1 MKVGLIGS
9 GFMGKTHS
17 FGFATA
23 ARVFELPITLEM
35 ETLADISMEQ
45 AEDARK
51 ALGFNRATD
60 NWRDLIEDPSID
72 IIDITAPN
80 ALHKEMALAAIAAGK
95 HVYCEKP
102 LAPLAKDALEMAEAA
117 EAAGVKTQVGFN
129 YLMNPM
135 LNVAR
140 EMIAAGELGEIY
152 SFRGVHAED
161 YMADPNGP
169 WTFRHDPVGGGAL
182 ADIGSHILA
191 TAEFLLGP
199 ISQVMGNCHTLI
211 PERIDARG
219 NRRAVEVDDVCHG
232 FLQFEA
238 GFTGAIEANW
248 VATGRSMQHDFE
260 VYGSKGSLHFTQE
273 RFNELHYFNTTDATG
288 RRGFRRIEASP
299 AHAPYG
305 AFCVAPGHQIGFNDL
320 KAIEIKGFA
329 DAIAGLT
336 PEPFNFRAG
345 YRIQALVEA
354 IQSSSREKSW
364 VATN

>member
-1 MKVGLIGS
+1 MKIGLIGS

-23 ARVFELPITLEM
+23 ARVFELPISFEM
-35 ETLADISMEQ
+35 EMLADISMEQ
-45 AEDARK
+45 AENARR

-60 NWRDLIEDPSID
+60 DWRDLIKDPD
-72 IIDITAPN
+72 ISVIDITAPN

-152 SFRGVHAED
+152 SYRGVHAED
-161 YMADPNGP
+161 YMADPNGA

-182 ADIGSHILA
+182 ADIGSHALA

-199 ISQVMGNCHTLI
+199 ISQVMGDCRTLI
-211 PERIDARG
+211 PVRKDSQG
-219 NRRAVEVDDVCHG
+219 NDRKVEVDDVSHA
-232 FLQFEA
+232 FVQFEA
-238 GFTGAIEANW
+238 GITGTIEANW

-260 VYGSKGSLHFTQE
+260 IYGSKGSLHFSQE
-273 RFNELHYFNTTDATG
+273 RFNELHYFSTSDAIG
-288 RRGFRRIEASP
+288 RGGFRRIEASP

-305 AFCVAPGHQIGFNDL
+305 DFCVAPGHQIGFNDL
-320 KAIEIKGFA
+320 KAIEIKGYA
-329 DAIAGLT
+329 EAIAGLA

-345 YRIQALVEA
+345 YRIQSLVEA
-354 IQSSSREKSW
+354 IHTSSREKVW
-364 VATN
+364 VITN

>member
-1 MKVGLIGS
+1 MKIGLIGS

-23 ARVFELPITLEM
+23 ARVFELPVSFEM
-35 ETLADISMEQ
+35 ETLADVSMEQ
-45 AEDARK
+45 AENARR

-60 NWRDLIEDPSID
+60 NWRDLIEDPD
-72 IIDITAPN
+72 IAVVDITAPN

-135 LNVAR
+135 FNVAR

-169 WTFRHDPVGGGAL
+169 WTFRHDPAGGGAL
-182 ADIGSHILA
+182 ADIGSHALA

-199 ISQVMGNCHTLI
+199 ISQVMGDCRTLI
-211 PERIDARG
+211 PERTDSRG
-219 NRRAVEVDDVCHG
+219 NRRKVEVDDVSHA
-232 FLQFEA
+232 FVQFEA
-238 GFTGAIEANW
+238 GITGAIEANW
-248 VATGRSMQHDFE
+248 VASGRSMQHDFE
-260 VYGSKGSLHFTQE
+260 IYGSKGSLHFSQE
-273 RFNELHYFNTTDATG
+273 RFNELHYFSTSDATG
-288 RRGFRRIEASP
+288 RGGFRRIEASP
-299 AHAPYG
+299 AHEPYG

-320 KAIEIKGFA
+320 KAIEIKGYA
-329 DAIAGLT
+329 EAIAGLA

-345 YRIQALVEA
+345 YRIQSLVEA
-354 IQSSSREKSW
+354 IQTSSREKTW
-364 VATN
+364 VMIN